1 MKKLF
6 IFDFDGT
13 LIDSITDVGLCFNKA
28 LNENNFPTFDLNE
41 YKFLVGGDIDTV
53 ISRLLN
59 GVNTSQK
66 DILDVKS
73 SYEKIYTVDKKV
85 NTKPF
90 DGILEMLKTLQDNN
104 VLIAINSNKRYDLLM
119 PLVDKYFSSI
129 DFVDIIGCD
138 SSKFPKPNPYSVN
151 KIISNVDIPKND
163 VVYVGDTLTDIET
176 AKNANI
182 DMFLVKWGQAK
193 DSDFEN
199 SFVKKII
206 DTPLQLCDII

>member
-13 LIDSITDVGLCFNKA
+13 LIDSITYVGLCFDEA
-28 LNENNFPTFDLNE
+28 LDENNFPIFDLGE
-41 YKFLVGGDIDTV
+41 YKFLVGGDIDAV
-53 ISRLLN
+53 ILRLLN
-59 GVNTSQK
+59 SVNASQK
-66 DILDVKS
+66 NILDVKS
-73 SYEKIYTVDKKV
+73 SYEKIYAIDKKI

-90 DGILEMLKTLQDNN
+90 DGIVEMLKTLQDNN
-104 VLIAINSNKRYDLLM
+104 ISIAINSNKKDNLLV

-129 DFVDIIGCD
+129 DFVDIVGCD

-151 KIISNVDIPKND
+151 KTISNLKLPKKD
-163 VVYVGDTLTDIET
+163 VVYIGDTLTDIET

-193 DSDFEN
+193 DSDFKN
-199 SFVKKII
+199 RYVKKII
-206 DTPLQLCDII
+206 DTPLQLCDVI